1 MNPDAKALPSLDL
14 SSSATTD
21 VLHLR
26 PSLRVENQLNFPFL
40 FLVKRRSFLKLPT
53 FDETRRDWLSSFTF
67 MPKTHHLQKSSL
79 VKNGLTMS
87 TFSV

>member
-1 MNPDAKALPSLDL
+1 MNQDVKALPSLDL
-14 SSSATTD
+14 SSANID
-21 VLHLR
+21 VLHFR
-26 PSLRVENQLNFPFL
+26 RSLRVKNQLNFSFFISRQAP
-40 FLVKRRSFLKLPT
+40 LVLKLPT

-79 VKNGLTMS
+79 IRNGLTMS

>member
-1 MNPDAKALPSLDL
+1 MNPGAKALLSIDL
-14 SSSATTD
+14 SSGSATTD

-26 PSLRVENQLNFPFL
+26 PSLRVEKQLNFRFFL

-67 MPKTHHLQKSSL
+67 MPKTHHL
-79 VKNGLTMS
+79 
-87 TFSV
+87 